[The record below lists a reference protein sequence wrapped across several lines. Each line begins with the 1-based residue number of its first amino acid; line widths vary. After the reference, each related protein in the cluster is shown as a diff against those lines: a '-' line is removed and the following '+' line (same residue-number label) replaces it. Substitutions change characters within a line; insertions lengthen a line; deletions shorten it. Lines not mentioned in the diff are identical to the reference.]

1 MDPGTSSILGSLRS
15 DGYRLGTIHHCFNA
29 GCDGDHQKMDGMESH
44 VMQTPENPDILP
56 GTASPTI
63 PNIKV
68 SRKDL
73 TNWIPLKF
81 RALH

>member
-1 MDPGTSSILGSLRS
+1 VRS
-15 DGYRLGTIHHCFNA
+15 DGYRERTIHQFFRVS
-29 GCDGDHQKMDGMESH
+29 GDGDHQKMDGMESH
-44 VMQTPENPDILP
+44 VMQTPEKPNILP